1 MTKKELLNKLYKDYN
16 LTSEDAFKHQQ
27 GWVILTRSGI
37 EKIQAQDNI
46 VVRYEVIKMEPDFA
60 VFKAIAGTVETF
72 GSAKYGD
79 FKNGTTKSWYIA
91 EMAEKRALSRA
102 ILKHTGMYQH
112 GAFGED
118 EAEDFKDDR
127 KHIPPARYSAA
138 QSAILKGETTYE
150 DIIDQIEAMYIIGES
165 QKHALKQVKPHV

>member
-1 MTKKELLNKLYKDYN
+1 MTKKELLNKLYTDYS
-16 LTSEDAFKHQQ
+16 LTSEDVFKHQQ

-37 EKIQAQDNI
+37 EKVQAQDKI
-46 VVRYEVIKMEPDFA
+46 IVRYEVIKCEADFA
-60 VFKAIAGTVETF
+60 VFKAITDKVETF
-72 GSAKYGD
+72 GSAKKGA
-79 FKNGTTKSWYIA
+79 FKDGTTQSWYIA

-127 KHIPPARYSAA
+127 KHIPAARYSAA
-138 QSAILKGETTYE
+138 QSAILKGETTY
-150 DIIDQIEAMYIIGES
+150 DAIIEQIESMYIIGES
-165 QKHALKQVKPHV
+165 QKHALKQIKPQ